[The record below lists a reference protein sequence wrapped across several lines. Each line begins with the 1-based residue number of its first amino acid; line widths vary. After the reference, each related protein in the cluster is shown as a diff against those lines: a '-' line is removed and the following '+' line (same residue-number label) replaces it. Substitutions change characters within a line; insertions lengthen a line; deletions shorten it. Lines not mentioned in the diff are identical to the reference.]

1 MSKVR
6 KFRHL
11 VLEIS
16 FFWIIPLNNY
26 KNTSSG
32 FSRGTESIGCC
43 YYFPS
48 FYPKKQTFCLRL
60 LGRISL
66 PSVGQAFLLLHAHIF
81 TLCIAGVTWVEGLLQ
96 RRKAMP
102 QKKIKFSGQLEFKI
116 QKAFQSSLR
125 VQQIECQRKF
135 LI

>member
-81 TLCIAGVTWVEGLLQ
+81 TLCIAGVTWVEGTFTKKKGNATKKKLSLVVNWNLKF
-96 RRKAMP
+96 RKLSKVVWEYSKLNARGN
-102 QKKIKFSGQLEFKI
+102 F
-116 QKAFQSSLR
+116 
-125 VQQIECQRKF
+125 
-135 LI
+135 